1 MEEVAVLSGEL
12 WVSILLW
19 SRVLNIP
26 AAERF
31 LPPSADP
38 TSHSQAPSHSFALLP
53 AVPESLPLA
62 ALSIRASAFI

>member
-1 MEEVAVLSGEL
+1 MLSGEL

-26 AAERF
+26 ATERF
-31 LPPSADP
+31 LPPSVDP

-53 AVPESLPLA
+53 GVPESLPLA
-62 ALSIRASAFI
+62 TLSIRALAFI